1 MKVLWRSSQI
11 KEETWERELEMRKK
25 YSKIFSNAGMGF
37 NFKDDFVFFFK
48 GECKTLVK
56 ILV

>member
-1 MKVLWRSSQI
+1 LWRSSQI

-25 YSKIFSNAGMGF
+25 YPKIFSDAGMGF
-37 NFKDDFVFFFK
+37 NFKDDFFFFK